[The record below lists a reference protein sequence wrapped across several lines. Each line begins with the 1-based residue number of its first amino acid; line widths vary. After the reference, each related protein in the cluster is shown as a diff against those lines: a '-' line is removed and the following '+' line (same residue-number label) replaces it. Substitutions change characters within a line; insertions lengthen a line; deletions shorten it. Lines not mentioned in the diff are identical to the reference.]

1 MRIRYNLGSSPIS
14 MLPSSFS
21 SLEEEGISSEEEEG
35 MSSLSDE
42 KEEEERVRI
51 FLLGRNEENDDDID
65 NGDDDEYDEYDDD
78 EESKVFLRSGRN
90 RSAVLILMVV
100 MEVEKGAMN
109 ANANDGR
116 NDNAMNGIIICRIFI
131 LAVDIVML
139 VLFIKGIKMDD
150 EDWDNN
156 GNPLLSFVIEVI
168 IIVVV
173 CIY

>member
-42 KEEEERVRI
+42 EEEEERVRI

-65 NGDDDEYDEYDDD
+65 NGDDDEYDDD

-90 RSAVLILMVV
+90 RWAVLILMVV

-173 CIY
+173 CIT

>member
-42 KEEEERVRI
+42 EEEEERVRI

-65 NGDDDEYDEYDDD
+65 NGNDDEYDND

-90 RSAVLILMVV
+90 RSAVLILMVA

>member
-42 KEEEERVRI
+42 EEEEERVRI

-65 NGDDDEYDEYDDD
+65 NGNDDEYDDD